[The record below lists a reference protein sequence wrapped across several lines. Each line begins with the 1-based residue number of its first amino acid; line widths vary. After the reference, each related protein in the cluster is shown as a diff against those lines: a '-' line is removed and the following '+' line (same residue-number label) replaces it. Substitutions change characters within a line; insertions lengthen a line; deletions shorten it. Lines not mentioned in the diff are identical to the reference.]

1 MVGENRI
8 GRVKK
13 DKVKE
18 KDLLCRVWQCLA
30 TLRSEKGGPE
40 GAEDTSGVE
49 KSKMNVNKES
59 EIGGLNDRLRILNFT
74 INEVVK

>member
-1 MVGENRI
+1 MQAGSDSR
-8 GRVKK
+8 
-13 DKVKE
+13 
-18 KDLLCRVWQCLA
+18 LA

-59 EIGGLNDRLRILNFT
+59 EIGDLNERLRILNFT
-74 INEVVK
+74 LNEVVKQNFRRR